1 VVLAVAALA
10 AGAVPAD
17 DIGRL
22 FTTPAQR
29 ASLDELRDMARLQV
43 ETPQPQPAPRAEP
56 ELPEPPA
63 IERLTVDGVVRPSS
77 GPGVVWINGDLV
89 QRSGVTR
96 EGLQVELEGGQP
108 GVRVRLPGSTGSV
121 ALKPGQQVEVRS
133 GTVLEPWERG
143 SRPEGAGA
151 SATPESHPVPP
162 TVAAPA
168 AGGADAPGGA
178 GRAAVPGAAPVG
190 GRQ

>member
-1 VVLAVAALA
+1 VVLAVAALG
-10 AGAVPAD
+10 AGAVPAE

-22 FTTPAQR
+22 FTTEAQR
-29 ASLDELRDMARLQV
+29 ASLDELREMARLQA
-43 ETPQPQPAPRAEP
+43 ETPEPQPAPRADP

-96 EGLQVELEGGQP
+96 EGLQVELEGGRS
-108 GVRVRLPGSTGSV
+108 GVRVHLPGDAGSV

-133 GTVLEPWERG
+133 GAVLEPWER
-143 SRPEGAGA
+143 SRRPEGTGA

-162 TVAAPA
+162 AVAAPA
-168 AGGADAPGGA
+168 AGGADAPGGTV
-178 GRAAVPGAAPVG
+178 RASVPGAAPAG